1 MLLCRD
7 DAEKER
13 YMEGNQHLLC
23 IMLSFPSISQ
33 SGSEM
38 PLCPP
43 RSHFTDEDT
52 EAQRGE

>member
-1 MLLCRD
+1 
-7 DAEKER
+7 
-13 YMEGNQHLLC
+13 MEGNQHLLC